1 MRNDITHRT
10 PRRARATSLESAE
23 LRRLDLDMVTLEA
36 RAESDPVLRTMLAAA
51 RACRAHVARHLAGR

>member
-1 MRNDITHRT
+1 MANDTTHRT

-23 LRRLDLDMVTLEA
+23 LRRLDLDMITLEA
-36 RAESDPVLRTMLAAA
+36 RAESDPVFRTMLAAA